1 MQAMRIFFDT
11 EFTDLTSDAELISI
25 GFVSEDG
32 QAFYYAELA
41 GWDETKVSDFT
52 REVVLPL
59 LDQPK
64 QSRLTSARCAA
75 AITHWLS
82 QFNAEIELV
91 SDSEWDWRLLCRL
104 LGERLRK
111 TDEHTAILVSGRD
124 GECMIHYR
132 YFSLGN
138 ATEERLLLQT
148 VKPLLRGREHHALV
162 DAQALR
168 AGVLAV
174 ENRSESDH

>member
-1 MQAMRIFFDT
+1 MRAMRIFFDT
-11 EFTDLTSDAELISI
+11 EFTNLTPDAELISI

-32 QAFYYAELA
+32 QEAYYAELA

-64 QSRLTSARCAA
+64 NSRLTSAQCAA
-75 AITHWLS
+75 AVAHWLS

-91 SDSEWDWRLLCRL
+91 SDSSWDWRLLCRL
-104 LGERLRK
+104 LGDYFRQQ
-111 TDEHTAILVSGRD
+111 DEHSAILVTERD
-124 GECMIHYR
+124 GDLSIHYQL
-132 YFSLGN
+132 FSL
-138 ATEERLLLQT
+138 ASAQEERIYLQAI
-148 VKPLLRGREHHALV
+148 KPLFRGREHHALV
-162 DAQALR
+162 DARALR

-174 ENRSESDH
+174 ESISVSDR